1 MGCKERVRLRAVK
14 KANTKLRSQE
24 FSPEPALGAKSARP
38 PAGDVAALRRVLALG
53 VERPRVDGN

>member
-1 MGCKERVRLRAVK
+1 MRLRAFK

-24 FSPEPALGAKSARP
+24 FSPEPALGAKSARA